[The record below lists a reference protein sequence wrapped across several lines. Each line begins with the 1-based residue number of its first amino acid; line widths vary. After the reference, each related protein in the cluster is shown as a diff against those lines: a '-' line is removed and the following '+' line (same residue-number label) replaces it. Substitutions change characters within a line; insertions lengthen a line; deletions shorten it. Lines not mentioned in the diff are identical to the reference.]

1 LKDGSVD
8 LNNGSPE
15 WKCDGCYLNCR
26 RRLFVGNGV
35 ILADETPLTKNLS
48 EVQLSSCQLGGN
60 GYEQKR
66 SCNLTLHP
74 PMAQSET
81 SFADRLQRARQIH
94 SATLGFVPVFAP
106 ADASLAG
113 AAFSTFLQNA
123 DTANLSVANALID
136 WKDTVASRSKL
147 LAELKARV
155 LRANARVKSN
165 PSWANHVP
173 TIKALADKIRGQ
185 RTPAPKPPTEEG
197 AAPAA
202 KREQGDQSYADIKSH
217 LDQFT
222 AALRKITNY
231 DLNAPVDIT
240 TASLSATASQL
251 QAQSSLI
258 ASHVQALSAA
268 RAARLAMYDG
278 PSGLGAKLKAIK
290 ESVKSQ
296 YGNGSMQHNQ
306 IKSLRI

>member
-1 LKDGSVD
+1 
-8 LNNGSPE
+8 
-15 WKCDGCYLNCR
+15 
-26 RRLFVGNGV
+26 
-35 ILADETPLTKNLS
+35 
-48 EVQLSSCQLGGN
+48 
-60 GYEQKR
+60 
-66 SCNLTLHP
+66 
-74 PMAQSET
+74 MAQSET

-94 SATLGFVPVFAP
+94 SATLGCVPVFAP

-123 DTANLSVANALID
+123 NTASLSVANALID
-136 WKDTVASRSKL
+136 WKDTVASRIKL
-147 LAELKARV
+147 LVELKARV

-165 PSWANHVP
+165 PSWASHVP

-185 RTPAPKPPTEEG
+185 RTPAPKPPKEEG
-197 AAPAA
+197 AAPAV
-202 KREQGDQSYADIKSH
+202 KREQGDQSYADIKNH

-222 AALRKITNY
+222 AALKKITNY

-278 PSGLGAKLKAIK
+278 PSGLSAKLKAIK

-296 YGNGSMQHNQ
+296 YGNGSMQYNQ